1 MPIIPNFLSGGG
13 VSGGVKLLPATGII
27 AQPASERVYIK
38 WTDPNDIVISG
49 TTFAEWGGTIFVRK
63 AGSMPSN
70 RRDGAIILDSKTRN
84 AYKDEWFCDS
94 GLSNGTTYYYKLFP
108 YTTEGIY
115 TDDAADEF
123 TATPAAL
130 APGNVSN
137 ISLTAAGNGKLGI
150 SWTDPA
156 LAIVSNGV
164 TVSTWASTKVVVK
177 TGSYATNP
185 NDSSAAFTFSST
197 TRNAYASTQLVATG
211 LTNGTTYYVSFFP
224 ISEDGAVNTNTVN
237 RGNGVANRMTIDVVP
252 SQSGTLTYRGENQIP
267 SWNNY
272 DTAKMTISCTPQ
284 TNAGTYE
291 ASVTPN
297 TDYRWSDGTTSART
311 IQWTIG
317 KAALPKPTL
326 SNTSITLNASNAEDT
341 FTVTRDGDGA
351 VSAVSS
357 NTNIVTVTA
366 TGNTT
371 SGGKIFR
378 VSSVNNTNGI
388 ATVTIHVSEGT
399 NYLAYTADD
408 VTCSVSAEFI
418 PTVLNDATW
427 AQISEVSLAGTAS
440 SYWEIGD
447 RKSVALSGN
456 INTLSISG
464 VFYVFI
470 IGFDHNASIESGG
483 AHSIH
488 FGTFMNA
495 KTNGKGICLA
505 DSSYM
510 SDDEQSATTFDRGNA
525 TFSMNHF
532 GGAYPNAGG
541 WKSCDMRYDILG
553 STNVQPYFYPS
564 QKNDSFNG
572 YDPSD
577 YDLANNPV
585 TMTFMSVLPRDL
597 RSVMRPITKYT
608 NNFGNGF
615 TGSSYVTAT
624 VDYLPLMSEYEL
636 FGTTTHAD
644 SYEQVRQMQYE
655 YYETNSAGK
664 YRHSN
669 TTGNCYY
676 WLRSPSR
683 ELPDNFVSCA
693 TSSSG
698 TTSVLSIPP
707 TTSVGLAPIFM
718 V

>member
-1 MPIIPNFLSGGG
+1 M
-13 VSGGVKLLPATGII
+13 
-27 AQPASERVYIK
+27 
-38 WTDPNDIVISG
+38 
-49 TTFAEWGGTIFVRK
+49 
-63 AGSMPSN
+63 
-70 RRDGAIILDSKTRN
+70 
-84 AYKDEWFCDS
+84 
-94 GLSNGTTYYYKLFP
+94 
-108 YTTEGIY
+108 
-115 TDDAADEF
+115 
-123 TATPAAL
+123 
-130 APGNVSN
+130 
-137 ISLTAAGNGKLGI
+137 
-150 SWTDPA
+150 
-156 LAIVSNGV
+156 
-164 TVSTWASTKVVVK
+164 
-177 TGSYATNP
+177 
-185 NDSSAAFTFSST
+185 
-197 TRNAYASTQLVATG
+197 
-211 LTNGTTYYVSFFP
+211 
-224 ISEDGAVNTNTVN
+224 
-237 RGNGVANRMTIDVVP
+237 
-252 SQSGTLTYRGENQIP
+252 
-267 SWNNY
+267 
-272 DTAKMTISCTPQ
+272 
-284 TNAGTYE
+284 
-291 ASVTPN
+291 
-297 TDYRWSDGTTSART
+297 
-311 IQWTIG
+311 
-317 KAALPKPTL
+317 
-326 SNTSITLNASNAEDT
+326 
-341 FTVTRDGDGA
+341 
-351 VSAVSS
+351 
-357 NTNIVTVTA
+357 
-366 TGNTT
+366 
-371 SGGKIFR
+371 
-378 VSSVNNTNGI
+378 
-388 ATVTIHVSEGT
+388 
-399 NYLAYTADD
+399 
-408 VTCSVSAEFI
+408 
-418 PTVLNDATW
+418 

-488 FGTFMNA
+488 FGTFMSA

-636 FGTTTHAD
+636 FGTTNHAD